1 MDALND
7 IAMDLVKLLIIIAV
21 FMVVTII
28 IIGIVNRIIKLPKM
42 LTDFLIGLS
51 ALAGTYLWFQI
62 TFM

>member
-7 IAMDLVKLLIIIAV
+7 IYMDVVKLLIIIAV
-21 FMVVTII
+21 VMVVTMI

-42 LTDFLIGLS
+42 ITDILIGLS
-51 ALAGTYLWFQI
+51 ALAGAYLWFQI